1 MSPIVDKGL
10 APSLCKRQNSAEMTG
25 IDRLFVETRPDN
37 AAALALYKKCGYTV
51 FERTP
56 DNVKME
62 RNRSE
67 SV

>member
-1 MSPIVDKGL
+1 MSI
-10 APSLCKRQNSAEMTG
+10 RQLQETG
-25 IDRLFVETRPDN
+25 MAYVSSLFVETRPEN
-37 AAALALYKKCGYTV
+37 AAALAPYKKCGYTV

-62 RNRSE
+62 KNRSE